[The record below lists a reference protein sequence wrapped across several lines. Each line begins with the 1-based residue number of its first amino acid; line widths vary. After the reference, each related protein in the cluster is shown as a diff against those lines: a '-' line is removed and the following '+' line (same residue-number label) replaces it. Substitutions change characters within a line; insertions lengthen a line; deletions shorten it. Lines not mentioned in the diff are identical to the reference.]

1 MAEPTLTPQIVI
13 DAFESDGEFFASG
26 SKAYWQEDF
35 AAQDPHD
42 IDSWSPPVDLTSGD
56 FRRMLGKR
64 FNKLQGGS
72 AKKTKDIVAA
82 LTDYAYGLKHKPAV
96 VWSRWTGAALQ
107 IAISNRHAVE
117 IDAQGIRV
125 LRNGDTAVFT
135 PPQDF
140 EPIRWT
146 DILKA
151 WRSDGPAMPRMR
163 AALTD
168 EMPPPVATDI
178 TKYGPIAQHD
188 HAALM
193 TAFWLGTVAE
203 PMMKGRPVLAILGGY
218 GSGKTVTA
226 RILGTLYYGADF
238 DVEGGTG
245 GSRAVKDLIASVN
258 ASPLAVR
265 DDMNREPIEIVDTI
279 CRLATGS
286 KVSLSTLHE
295 TLEVSKFTAR
305 GAIVVTAHT
314 PTWALRPDLLS
325 RMLIVRIDKPV
336 VTDSTVAGLTGEERC
351 ARAAELRVGVWAD
364 TFASLQGM
372 MQQHGR
378 WLNVSRFE
386 GWESITRRC
395 ALAGGWFDALHSA
408 LHKMAWQRVNVAQY
422 TDPWLA
428 TVLVVAQEMVQESN
442 FAKWYT
448 AAEMYDLIAMRMG
461 GQISA
466 DAEHR
471 PSASAFRSQRTLG
484 QWLGQI
490 ERDGAAVCDVERG
503 PLRNGIATWRLRPK
517 AG

>member
-1 MAEPTLTPQIVI
+1 MAAETVTPQVVI
-13 DAFESDGEFFASG
+13 GSFELEGEFFASG
-26 SKAYWQEDF
+26 SKAYWQEESF
-35 AAQDPHD
+35 DPHD
-42 IDSWSPPVDLTSGD
+42 PDSWSGPVDLQSGD
-56 FRRMLGKR
+56 FRRLIQKR
-64 FNKLQGGS
+64 FNKLTAGN
-72 AKKTKDIVAA
+72 KKTKDIIAA
-82 LTDYAYGLKHKPAV
+82 LVDYAYGLKHKPPV
-96 VWSRWTGAALQ
+96 TWSRWTGSALQ
-107 IAISNRHAVE
+107 LAISSRHAIE
-117 IDAQGIRV
+117 IDAQGVRV
-125 LRNGDTAVFT
+125 LRNGDTAVFS
-135 PPQDF
+135 PPSDF
-140 EPIRWT
+140 EHIKWA
-146 DILKA
+146 DFILA
-151 WRSDGPAMPRMR
+151 WSTASAAMPRMR
-163 AALTD
+163 MALTD
-168 EMPPPVATDI
+168 EMPPPVASDI
-178 TKYGPIAQHD
+178 TNYGVMMPYD
-188 HAALM
+188 HAALI
-193 TAFWLGTVAE
+193 TAFWLGVIAE
-203 PMMKGRPVLAILGGY
+203 PMMKGRPVLSILGGY

-226 RILGTLYYGADF
+226 RLLGMLYYGADF

-265 DDMNREPIEIVDTI
+265 DDMNREPVEIVDTI

-286 KVSLSTLHE
+286 KVTLATLHE

-325 RMLIVRIDKPV
+325 RMLIVRIDKPMKSEDLSAIPM
-336 VTDSTVAGLTGEERC
+336 TEKERY
-351 ARAAELRVGVWAD
+351 ARAALFRVGVWAD
-364 TFASLQGM
+364 TVAALQAM

-378 WLNVSRFE
+378 WQNATRFE
-386 GWESITRRC
+386 DWEALARKC
-395 ALAGGWFDALHSA
+395 AEAGGWHPALNSA

-428 TVLVVAQEMVQESN
+428 TVLVVAREMAQAENSN
-442 FAKWYT
+442 KWYT

-490 ERDGAAVCDVERG
+490 ERDGSAVCDVERG

-517 AG
+517 VS